1 MRISDWSSD
10 VCSSDLGVGVVP
22 IGLRAGVKAALRC
35 VRSVAVMSVTVQEGH
50 TSSREAAL
58 RSELDEALAR
68 VDSFL
73 DGYCERPSVQWLD
86 RDALSRITA
95 SVAGDRALVGDLR
108 ERVHCQAA
116 HADPTPPAAQV
127 PALPP
132 RNSTHPAR

>member
-22 IGLRAGVKAALRC
+22 IGVRAGVKAALRC

-86 RDALSRITA
+86 RDALSRITEIGRA
-95 SVAGDRALVGDLR
+95 SGR
-108 ERVHCQAA
+108 ERVGQA
-116 HADPTPPAAQV
+116 V
-127 PALPP
+127 
-132 RNSTHPAR
+132 